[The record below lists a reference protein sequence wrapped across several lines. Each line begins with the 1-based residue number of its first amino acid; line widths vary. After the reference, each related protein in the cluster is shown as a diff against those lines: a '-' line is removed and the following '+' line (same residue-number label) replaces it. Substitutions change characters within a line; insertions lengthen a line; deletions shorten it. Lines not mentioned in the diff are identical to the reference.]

1 MFPPLNWFARK
12 SLFFLGTCWLRGQ
25 PLSQAYLPG
34 FGFLLSG
41 LSTLAP
47 WLAPAAVS
55 FEMALL
61 VCGSSLV
68 LAGLLDHLQL
78 VRVLGGPREEE

>member
-1 MFPPLNWFARK
+1 RQH
-12 SLFFLGTCWLRGQ
+12 LFQ
-25 PLSQAYLPG
+25 VYLLG

-41 LSTLAP
+41 LSALAP

-55 FEMALL
+55 FAMALL

-68 LAGLLDHLQL
+68 LAGLLDHRQL
-78 VRVLGGPREEE
+78 VRVLGPREEE